1 MKNVKKFS
9 MKTTKLLFGSLAVL
23 SFAACQNE
31 EFQTNDIATP
41 DLGREQIELS
51 VVMDDATTKMENNN
65 GVFEWTSDDELG
77 ASLVD
82 VATEGTP
89 DNGKHI
95 GNYKFSYENGIF
107 TTASTVSKG
116 VYVFYYPYNEKNT
129 TARGGIISQ
138 LPASQKW
145 DATGDEMMKNN
156 FMVSPVIN
164 VAGYE
169 GNTLELPMTMRSIY
183 GYGTIELTNST
194 KETLEIQKVVINNGT
209 EGFPIGKELAP
220 ATVSWE
226 SNSAKGYKDA
236 NGKIHTLFAD
246 LTKEGV
252 DAAYV
257 LRSCDSVYTQKPG
270 FTGSWINATG
280 AEKGAILVDALD
292 ENGIGVSV
300 APGETITTRVLIPSG
315 NYKTNAVTAVVSTD
329 QGEQTITLSSAN
341 SDYYVYA
348 GVKKTIKLKVT
359 SVTANAGSA
368 ITVASGADLLASLKQ
383 FGSDEKTVTVT
394 PVGELKLDAA
404 TVAAIPGNITL
415 KFAKAS
421 KVTFEGDMDLD
432 RITFAD
438 GDNSSKANVTLKN
451 GTFTVSGFML
461 GASNAMVLDK
471 GAIVTMGEKAQGG
484 GGANITVKEG
494 AELTVASDI
503 ITYYTVDGGTL
514 NFGQA
519 AETRA
524 TAEPESISVY
534 TTTVNSGVLNVN
546 IPVTVQTGASYS
558 LTLGNGQTAA
568 PTVKSDVQANINA
581 KVSGTFN
588 VNKDAVVTNNSAS
601 TITENNGTINQNG
614 GALTVTTN
622 NATINNNASVIADEG
637 TLTVDT
643 NGATGIIN
651 TTEGSQTEVT
661 TNNGYIY
668 YSTGAFINGAGTGS
682 KTEAGNVYFTVAED
696 MTGEELAKAFKN
708 APSCTAIQITNNAT
722 LTLEAVAEKA
732 TNYYTDLAAARIL
745 VMNNATADVKTTD
758 EFALANCPLYIKGTC
773 ELKGEGTVAFEEGAG
788 TNNCKIVVAEKAT
801 LTNRITITGVDG
813 GITNSGKI
821 VNYGSISGSG
831 ELDNVAE
838 KGSWIGNAYNKTN

>member
-1 MKNVKKFS
+1 

-82 VATEGTP
+82 VTTEGTP
-89 DNGKHI
+89 EDGKHI
-95 GNYKFSYENGIF
+95 GNYKFSYVNGVF

-116 VYVFYYPYNEKNT
+116 VYVFYYPYNEANT
-129 TARGGIISQ
+129 TARGGIISK

-194 KETLEIQKVVINNGT
+194 KETLEIQKVVINNGM

-220 ATVSWE
+220 ATVSWKKG
-226 SNSAKGYKDA
+226 SVIGYKDA
-236 NGKIHTLFAD
+236 NNKTHTLFAD
-246 LTKEGV
+246 LTKQGV

-270 FTGSWINATG
+270 FTGSWINTTG
-280 AEKGAILVDALD
+280 VEKGAILVDALD

-315 NYKTNAVTAVVSTD
+315 VYTGGVTAVVTTD
-329 QGEQTITLSSAN
+329 QGEETITICSSSNNYNVA
-341 SDYYVYA
+341 A
-348 GVKKTIKLKVT
+348 GVKKTIELEVT
-359 SVTANAGSA
+359 NVDANSSNA

-383 FGSDEKTVTVT
+383 FGSEEETITVT

-404 TVAAIPGNITL
+404 TVAAIPGNISL

-421 KVTFEGDMDLD
+421 KVTFEGNMDLD
-432 RITFAD
+432 RITFTD
-438 GDNSSKANVTLKN
+438 GDASSNATVTLKN
-451 GTFTVSGFML
+451 GTFNVSGLTL
-461 GASNAMVLDK
+461 GASNNMVLDK
-471 GAIVTMGEKAQGG
+471 GAIVTMDEEAK
-484 GGANITVKEG
+484 GGASADITVKEG
-494 AELTVASDI
+494 AELTVASAI
-503 ITYYTVDGGTL
+503 TTYYTVDGGTL

-519 AETRA
+519 AKTKAA
-524 TAEPESISVY
+524 TEPEPIKVY
-534 TTTVNSGVLNVN
+534 TTTVNSGVVNVN
-546 IPVTVQTGASYS
+546 VPVTVESGSYS
-558 LTLGNGQTAA
+558 LTLGNNKTAA

-581 KVSGTFN
+581 KVSGAFT

-601 TITENNGTINQNG
+601 TITTNNGTINQNG

-622 NATINNNASVIADEG
+622 NAIINNNASVIADEG
-637 TLTVDT
+637 TLTVNT
-643 NGATGIIN
+643 NAADGKIN
-651 TTEGSQTEVT
+651 TTEGSQTQVT

-668 YSTGAFINGAGTGS
+668 YSTGAFINGAGKGS
-682 KTEAGNVYFTVAED
+682 KTEAGNVYFTVDED

-708 APSCTAIQITNNAT
+708 APSCTAIKITNNAT
-722 LTLEAVAEKA
+722 LTLEAIAKEA
-732 TNYYTDLAAARIL
+732 TNYYADLAAVKL
-745 VMNNATADVKTTD
+745 VVAENATMNVKVSGVVEGDDIKDFVLT
-758 EFALANCPLYIKGTC
+758 NCPLYIHGTC
-773 ELKGEGTVAFEEGAG
+773 EMKGEGTIAFAANGDG
-788 TNNCKIVVAEKAT
+788 TEYCKIFVAEKAT

-813 GITNSGKI
+813 GIDNSGKI
-821 VNYGSISGSG
+821 VNYGSISGKG
-831 ELDNVAE
+831 NLNNVAD
-838 KGSWIGNAYNKTN
+838 KGSWIGNAYNTTN